1 MGNRRPVLSS
11 SWKNYEQA
19 RAKKILENP
28 GWEEP
33 YQDTEPLDTEG
44 EELCPQETIK
54 HGQKNQP

>member
-11 SWKNYEQA
+11 NWKTYEQA

-33 YQDTEPLDTEG
+33 YQDTEPLDME
-44 EELCPQETIK
+44 EELCSQEIIK
-54 HGQKNQP
+54 QEQKNQP